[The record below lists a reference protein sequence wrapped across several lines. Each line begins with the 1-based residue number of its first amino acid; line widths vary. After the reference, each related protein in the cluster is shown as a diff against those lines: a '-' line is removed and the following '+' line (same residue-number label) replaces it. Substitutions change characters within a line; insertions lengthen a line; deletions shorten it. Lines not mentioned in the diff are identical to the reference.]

1 MNPIFS
7 NPELQNLITA
17 LLTLALAWIKRKRD
31 LRKIKKAHQEEVF
44 QTKVHY
50 EGRIASL
57 KDRLNQTDN
66 ETHS

>member
-1 MNPIFS
+1 MNTIFQ

-17 LLTLALAWIKRKRD
+17 LLTLALAWIKRRRD
-31 LRKIKKAHQEEVF
+31 LKKIKKDHQEKVF

-57 KDRLNQTDN
+57 KDRLNNSDN
-66 ETHS
+66 EAHG